1 MLNVNNSNGT
11 KCYSKNVEQISDRNM
26 ALYYTDKA
34 MDISMSSPYYIC
46 NSNTLSLKATFPI
59 TKDIISKCIADKY
72 QDIVEENTTIC
83 KEVVAPKLVQEQ
95 VNKGMVELERLLV
108 QALSQNGSCA
118 PKTQDTFK
126 MVMNTFL
133 KVKSL
138 SVVGPWGAVAGF
150 GADMIG
156 NLLDKFFP
164 TDAQKASALM
174 DDILSEDNYEQ
185 NSCLYFNIQQK
196 LYCMDQPTIVAI
208 PNPGCNQINVNSDL
222 LKLLENMRDVKKVTD
237 VAASNASAPPAG
249 WNQGGGFGP
258 GSMANPNINS
268 NFSNSIDTSKLESQ
282 IEDLTKFAKASE
294 TDIRSRIKTL
304 PKVQQAKELDKINKF
319 YHLLDQYQSF
329 DPANT
334 ATSGQGQQALEGLL
348 PLLSSVDASQKIN
361 LEELILKTTPGL
373 KMDSIKQRGIASS
386 IESLL
391 ASSSGTSR
399 PNEEQSRSMA
409 KYNKY
414 KNAMGEMAQTQFK
427 NRLEKQFDDFKKQVT
442 FVAKQENGVVND
454 LVSEGLLRNIVR
466 HCTLMQEIYD
476 PKLEGKIPDQCAK
489 LSCGKDN
496 RMNWFLPKNGE
507 ANFSAYKNSYCSKNF
522 SYKKI
527 EDDFVNELKNKK
539 GATICG
545 KKVADFF

>member
-1 MLNVNNSNGT
+1 
-11 KCYSKNVEQISDRNM
+11 
-26 ALYYTDKA
+26 
-34 MDISMSSPYYIC
+34 
-46 NSNTLSLKATFPI
+46 
-59 TKDIISKCIADKY
+59 
-72 QDIVEENTTIC
+72 
-83 KEVVAPKLVQEQ
+83 
-95 VNKGMVELERLLV
+95 
-108 QALSQNGSCA
+108 
-118 PKTQDTFK
+118 
-126 MVMNTFL
+126 
-133 KVKSL
+133 
-138 SVVGPWGAVAGF
+138 
-150 GADMIG
+150 
-156 NLLDKFFP
+156 
-164 TDAQKASALM
+164 
-174 DDILSEDNYEQ
+174 
-185 NSCLYFNIQQK
+185 
-196 LYCMDQPTIVAI
+196 
-208 PNPGCNQINVNSDL
+208 
-222 LKLLENMRDVKKVTD
+222 
-237 VAASNASAPPAG
+237 
-249 WNQGGGFGP
+249 
-258 GSMANPNINS
+258 
-268 NFSNSIDTSKLESQ
+268 
-282 IEDLTKFAKASE
+282 
-294 TDIRSRIKTL
+294 
-304 PKVQQAKELDKINKF
+304 
-319 YHLLDQYQSF
+319 
-329 DPANT
+329 
-334 ATSGQGQQALEGLL
+334 
-348 PLLSSVDASQKIN
+348 
-361 LEELILKTTPGL
+361 
-373 KMDSIKQRGIASS
+373 MDSIKQRGIASS

-507 ANFSAYKNSYCSKNF
+507 ANFSAYNKSYCSKNF